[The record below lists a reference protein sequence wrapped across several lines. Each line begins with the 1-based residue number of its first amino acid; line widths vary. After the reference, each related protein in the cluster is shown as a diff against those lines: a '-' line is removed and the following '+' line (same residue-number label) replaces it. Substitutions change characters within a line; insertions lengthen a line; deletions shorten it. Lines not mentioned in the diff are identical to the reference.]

1 MNIVIMVGRLTRDP
15 EIRYSQQGKAVCNFS
30 VAVDRRIKRE
40 GDNNTDFFNCVA
52 FGKTAEFVEKYF
64 STGKRIAIEGNI
76 QNDSFV
82 GRDGTKK
89 TSVKIVCDNVEF
101 ADGKGKDWE
110 PPKDDKLKEQ
120 DEGFMS
126 IPDGAIDEELPF
138 V

>member
-1 MNIVIMVGRLTRDP
+1 MNIVIMVGRLTKDP

-30 VAVDRRIKRE
+30 IAVDRRIKRE
-40 GDNNTDFFNCVA
+40 GDNNTDFFNCVC
-52 FGKTAEFVEKYF
+52 FGKTAEFVSKYF

-89 TSVKIVCDNVEF
+89 TAVKIVCDNVEF
-101 ADGKGKDWE
+101 ADGKGEAKE
-110 PPKDDKLKEQ
+110 AKEAKPKREE
-120 DEGFMS
+120 DEGFLN

>member
-1 MNIVIMVGRLTRDP
+1 MNIVIMVGRLTKDP

-30 VAVDRRIKRE
+30 IAVDRRIKRE
-40 GDNNTDFFNCVA
+40 GDNNTDFFNCVC
-52 FGKTAEFVEKYF
+52 FGRTAEFVEKYF
-64 STGKRIAIEGNI
+64 SSGKRIAIEGNI

-82 GRDGTKK
+82 GGDGTKK

-120 DEGFMS
+120 DEGFLS

>member
-1 MNIVIMVGRLTRDP
+1 MNIVIMVGRLTKDP

-30 VAVDRRIKRE
+30 IAVDRRIKRE
-40 GDNNTDFFNCVA
+40 GENSTDFFNCVC

-64 STGKRIAIEGNI
+64 SSGKRIAIEGNI

-89 TSVKIVCDNVEF
+89 TAVKIVCDNAEF

-110 PPKDDKLKEQ
+110 PPKDDKLKGQ

>member
-1 MNIVIMVGRLTRDP
+1 MNIVIMVGRLTKDP

-40 GDNNTDFFNCVA
+40 GDNNTDFFNCVC
-52 FGKTAEFVEKYF
+52 FGKTAEFVSKYF
-64 STGKRIAIEGNI
+64 SSGKRIAIEGNI

-89 TSVKIVCDNVEF
+89 TAVKIVCDNVEF

-120 DEGFMS
+120 DEGFLN

>member
-1 MNIVIMVGRLTRDP
+1 MNIVIMVGRLTKDP

-30 VAVDRRIKRE
+30 IAVDRRIKRE

-76 QNDSFV
+76 QNDSFL

-89 TSVKIVCDNVEF
+89 TAVKIVCDNVEF
-101 ADGKGKDWE
+101 ADGKGEAKE
-110 PPKDDKLKEQ
+110 AKEERPKREE
-120 DEGFMS
+120 DEGFLN
-126 IPDGAIDEELPF
+126 IPNGAIDEELPF

>member
-1 MNIVIMVGRLTRDP
+1 MNIVIMVGRLTKDP

-30 VAVDRRIKRE
+30 IAVDRRIKRE
-40 GDNNTDFFNCVA
+40 GDNNTDFFNCVC

-76 QNDSFV
+76 QNDSFT

-101 ADGKGKDWE
+101 ADGKGEAKE
-110 PPKDDKLKEQ
+110 TKEAKPKREE
-120 DEGFMS
+120 DEGFLN

>member
-1 MNIVIMVGRLTRDP
+1 MNIVIMVGRLTKDP

-40 GDNNTDFFNCVA
+40 GDNNTDFFNCVC

-64 STGKRIAIEGNI
+64 SSGKRIAIEGNI
-76 QNDSFV
+76 QNDSFT

-89 TSVKIVCDNVEF
+89 TAVKIVCDNAEF

-110 PPKDDKLKEQ
+110 PPKDDQLKEH
-120 DEGFMS
+120 DEGFLN

>member
-1 MNIVIMVGRLTRDP
+1 MNIVIMVGRLTKDP

-30 VAVDRRIKRE
+30 IAVDRRIKRE
-40 GDNNTDFFNCVA
+40 GENSTDFFNCVC

-64 STGKRIAIEGNI
+64 SSGKRIAIEGNI

-101 ADGKGKDWE
+101 ADGKCE
-110 PPKDDKLKEQ
+110 AKETKEAKREE

>member
-1 MNIVIMVGRLTRDP
+1 MNIVIMVGRLTKDP

-30 VAVDRRIKRE
+30 IAVDRRIKRE
-40 GDNNTDFFNCVA
+40 GENSTDFFSCVC
-52 FGKTAEFVEKYF
+52 FGKTAEFVSKYF
-64 STGKRIAIEGNI
+64 SSGKRIAIEGNI
-76 QNDSFV
+76 QNDSFT

-89 TSVKIVCDNVEF
+89 TAVKIVCDNVEF
-101 ADGKGKDWE
+101 ADGKGE
-110 PPKDDKLKEQ
+110 AKETKEAKREE